1 MVFVLPWT
9 FLFVPGGSP
18 GGGPF
23 VDGVLTYLDMQNRI
37 ADELDRTDL
46 TIQIKRAIV
55 SAVAYYE
62 RKGFYFMEGAF
73 TFPTVVGTE
82 YYDAGDAQGITSSPQ
97 IDILNIN
104 INQGRN
110 ELDKKSFEYIDSI
123 SYLPTSTGMPEMW
136 AYRAGQI
143 RLYPI
148 PSQIWTITAFNVP
161 RITML
166 SADTDANSWT
176 NDAEALIRARA
187 KMDLCANVIRG
198 PDMADEMAAYMGQEK
213 QELAALFSERASRSA
228 TGVLA
233 PTDF

>member
-9 FLFVPGGSP
+9 FLFVPSGSP

-23 VDGVLTYLDMQNRI
+23 VDGVLTYLDMQTRI
-37 ADELDRTDL
+37 ADELDRSDL
-46 TIQIKRAIV
+46 TVQIKRAIV

-73 TFPTVVGTE
+73 TFNTEVGTE
-82 YYDAGDAQGITSSPQ
+82 YYDAGNAQGITSSPQ

-104 INQGRN
+104 VNQGRIQM
-110 ELDKKSFEYIDSI
+110 EKVDFQWMDSI
-123 SYLPTSTGMPEMW
+123 SYLATSLGRPQKW
-136 AYRAGQI
+136 AYSAGQI

-148 PSQIWTITAFNVP
+148 PSQVWTITAFNTP

-187 KMDLCANVIRG
+187 KMDLCLNVIRG
-198 PDMADEMAAYMGQEK
+198 PDMADEVAGYMGQEK
-213 QELAALFSERASRSA
+213 QELAALFGEMTSREA
-228 TGVLA
+228 TGQLA